1 MLATPSVMNN
11 DGCVA
16 NTLPNEI
23 YFQLIDD
30 TATAI
35 RRSPEAIQ
43 DTLDRFPD
51 RDLDE
56 VLEAMQA
63 LDTSDV
69 DTLAAYFTGED
80 VLEGSFDG
88 WISEAV

>member
-16 NTLPNEI
+16 NTLPTEI
-23 YFQLIDD
+23 AFQLIDD

-43 DTLDRFPD
+43 SSLDCFPD
-51 RDLDE
+51 RDLAE

-69 DTLAAYFTGED
+69 DTLTAY
-80 VLEGSFDG
+80 LS
-88 WISEAV
+88 SEAVLDDSLDSWLLEVA